1 MHPRT
6 ILARSTKRDSIVLL
20 RDHASKVFLS
30 SSEQRGIF
38 ALLDIGAPFVQ
49 EYINYRVLMQ
59 LSTSFWCETSP
70 QGRLR
75 KAQGASPGNKDSNN
89 GSPEGA
95 MQWVPVPKTCLMTSI
110 YLELRPN
117 SLRRPFRSFRNL
129 DLEPRAR
136 ALGCPA

>member
-1 MHPRT
+1 MFAGLVSGAK
-6 ILARSTKRDSIVLL
+6 LA
-20 RDHASKVFLS
+20 
-30 SSEQRGIF
+30 
-38 ALLDIGAPFVQ
+38 
-49 EYINYRVLMQ
+49 
-59 LSTSFWCETSP
+59 P

-117 SLRRPFRSFRNL
+117 FLRRPFKAFRNL
-129 DLEPRAR
+129 DLEPRAQ
-136 ALGCPA
+136 ALGTRTVTTEAPKGRSSWSRYQRGAL

>member
-1 MHPRT
+1 MSGADSTTEVTPTGRYEVLT
-6 ILARSTKRDSIVLL
+6 ISRSSLVSGAKLAPK
-20 RDHASKVFLS
+20 
-30 SSEQRGIF
+30 
-38 ALLDIGAPFVQ
+38 
-49 EYINYRVLMQ
+49 
-59 LSTSFWCETSP
+59 
-70 QGRLR
+70 GRLR

-95 MQWVPVPKTCLMTSI
+95 MLWVPVPKTCLMTSI

-117 SLRRPFRSFRNL
+117 SLRRPFRAFRNL